1 MHILD
6 LRRAVRPALVLVAL
20 VALWAALVPAGA
32 HAAPDLRAQAD
43 EIMKKD
49 YNSFVA
55 YKRSVHP
62 APFNWSD
69 DGCSGPFLIRPVYRS
84 LFNRPCQL
92 HDFGYRNY
100 GGGLRLG
107 RNENARAWIDARFLS
122 EMRRLCTSK
131 WGVLNPHRHTCLA
144 QAGAVWTGVRHGGRG
159 AFYH

>member
-1 MHILD
+1 
-6 LRRAVRPALVLVAL
+6 VRPALALVAL
-20 VALWAALVPAGA
+20 VALWAALVPAAA
-32 HAAPDLRAQAD
+32 HAAPNLRAQAD

-49 YNSFVA
+49 YNSFVE
-55 YKRSVHP
+55 YKRAVHP

-84 LFNRPCQL
+84 LFNRPCQQ

-107 RNENARAWIDARFLS
+107 RNENARAWIDGRFLS

-144 QAGAVWTGVRHGGRG
+144 QAGAVWTGVRHGGRT

>member
-1 MHILD
+1 MTVCGHHRGDDGISRRPRRSEEGHCPSPQGGHSNAHPRSSE
-6 LRRAVRPALVLVAL
+6 RRA
-20 VALWAALVPAGA
+20 
-32 HAAPDLRAQAD
+32 
-43 EIMKKD
+43 
-49 YNSFVA
+49 S
-55 YKRSVHP
+55 

-84 LFNRPCQL
+84 LFNRPCQQ

-107 RNENARAWIDARFLS
+107 RNENARAWIDGRFLS

-144 QAGAVWTGVRHGGRG
+144 QAGAVWTGVRHGGRT

>member
-1 MHILD
+1 
-6 LRRAVRPALVLVAL
+6 
-20 VALWAALVPAGA
+20 
-32 HAAPDLRAQAD
+32 
-43 EIMKKD
+43 MKKD

-107 RNENARAWIDARFLS
+107 ATRTLAPGSTDASCRRCGGSARAS
-122 EMRRLCTSK
+122 
-131 WGVLNPHRHTCLA
+131 
-144 QAGAVWTGVRHGGRG
+144 GAS
-159 AFYH
+159 